1 MFNSVSDSCIVPE
14 EAQDVIKHCND
25 FYSFDEEDTT
35 HLNLPGWQPFSG
47 SVAWANF
54 SDLCPAPW
62 RYVSSESLQ
71 DSPSW
76 GLFHIYDGGGY
87 VANLGYSINSA
98 RAVIFNLHKFGWIDR
113 QTRAIL
119 LQFSIYNPNTGYL
132 SIATYHFEILPT
144 GYGNPFPTID
154 TLLLTSTQTGFYQF
168 YLICQLLFI
177 IMVFLFVLKEVY
189 KIYRNRCAYF
199 RDAWNWVEIL
209 QIIFSFLVVVF
220 YVIKS
225 KMVLKS
231 AIKVKEN
238 PFVSV
243 SFGEAISWHHA
254 ENAVLAIAVFI
265 VTVKLLRMI
274 RFNPHISI
282 MMTSFRVS
290 RRLLFSY
297 SIIFTIIFLS
307 YAQFGLLA
315 FGSDI
320 PRYSTFQRMLYS
332 EFLMCIGGKMDF
344 AELKR
349 ANRVLGPLFGFSFNM
364 LMAFIFLN
372 FFVAILNDSYE
383 DVKDNTDK
391 ASEEFEMADFILD
404 RLTELVGFKDRGQ
417 QERNDNVSKIH
428 SSGASGDADPEL
440 LEEKG
445 FNSREKVSF
454 PTLAINSNRL
464 RRMARRKQLENSKL
478 RRRKNQTER
487 NLQEVGF
494 DEEKRT
500 GAESSKEKPQEENL
514 VVPSIVDLYSLVQEQ
529 AFERIDKLTR
539 KIARDEMR
547 QDVELLSMIRFL
559 LRRESHTLD
568 LSAETTS
575 ALDNPET
582 SSTLHDLE
590 TSSTLDEFQIA
601 SSVSA
606 PSLSVK
612 LIDLERSSVESGDYS
627 DSETLKLPRRRG
639 SSHPLPPHL
648 RGKEL
653 QEQLRSTFTAKK
665 NQSAKRRAPDQPLF
679 KYYSFY

>member
-1 MFNSVSDSCIVPE
+1 LLILSVLDSCIVPE
-14 EAQDVIKHCND
+14 EAQNVIKHCND
-25 FYSFDEEDTT
+25 FYSFDEEDRT
-35 HLNLPGWQPFSG
+35 HLNLPGWQPFTG
-47 SVAWANF
+47 SDEWANV

-62 RYVSSESLQ
+62 RYAPSESLQ
-71 DSPSW
+71 ESPSW
-76 GLFHIYDGGGY
+76 GLFHVYAGGGY
-87 VANLGYSINSA
+87 VANLGYTNDTA
-98 RAVIFNLHKFGWIDR
+98 RAVISNLHKFGWIDR
-113 QTRAIL
+113 ETRAIL

-189 KIYRNRCAYF
+189 NIYRKRCAYF
-199 RDAWNWVEIL
+199 RDVWNWVEIL

-225 KMVLKS
+225 KMVLNS

-254 ENAVLAIAVFI
+254 ETAVLAIAVFI

-282 MMTSFRVS
+282 MMSSFRAS
-290 RRLLFSY
+290 RSLLFSY
-297 SIIFTIIFLS
+297 SIIFIIIFLS

-320 PRYSTFQRMLYS
+320 QRYSTFQRMLYS
-332 EFLMCIGGKMDF
+332 EFLMCLGGKMGLV
-344 AELKR
+344 ELKR

-391 ASEEFEMADFILD
+391 QSKEFEMADFILD
-404 RLTELVGFKDRGQ
+404 RLTELLGFKNRSQ
-417 QERNDNVSKIH
+417 RERNDNVSDIH
-428 SSGASGDADPEL
+428 SGEASGEDPDL
-440 LEEKG
+440 LEQRG
-445 FNSREKVSF
+445 SNTRDKVSF
-454 PTLAINSNRL
+454 PTLAIYSNRL
-464 RRMARRKQLENSKL
+464 RRIARRRQLQNSKL
-478 RRRKNQTER
+478 RRKNKTER
-487 NLQEVGF
+487 NTQKVGF
-494 DEEKRT
+494 DEEKLA
-500 GAESSKEKPQEENL
+500 GAESSNENLQKENL
-514 VVPSIVDLYSLVQEQ
+514 VVPSMVDLYFLVQEQ
-529 AFERIDKLTR
+529 AFDRIEDLTR
-539 KIARDEMR
+539 KIVTDDVR
-547 QDVELLSMIRFL
+547 QDVELLSLIRFL
-559 LRRESHTLD
+559 QRRKDSQALD
-568 LSAETTS
+568 LS
-575 ALDNPET
+575 PET
-582 SSTLHDLE
+582 SFTLDDSE
-590 TSSTLDEFQIA
+590 TISTLDEIEIA
-601 SSVSA
+601 SSMSA
-606 PSLSVK
+606 SPCLSIR
-612 LIDLERSSVESGDYS
+612 LIDLERSSVELGDYS
-627 DSETLKLPRRRG
+627 DSETPKLLRSRT

-653 QEQLRSTFTAKK
+653 REQLRSTLTRKK
-665 NQSAKRRAPDQPLF
+665 TQSAKRPAPDQPLF
-679 KYYSFY
+679 KYYSFL

>member
-1 MFNSVSDSCIVPE
+1 LSDSVSDSCTVPE

-25 FYSFDEEDTT
+25 FYSFDEEDKT
-35 HLNLPGWQPFSG
+35 HLNLPGWQPFTG
-47 SVAWANF
+47 SVEWANV

-62 RYVSSESLQ
+62 RYVPSKSLQ

-76 GLFHIYDGGGY
+76 GLFHVYEGGGY

-98 RAVIFNLHKFGWIDR
+98 RPIISNLHKFGWINR
-113 QTRAIL
+113 QTRVIL
-119 LQFSIYNPNTGYL
+119 LQFSIYNPSTGYL

-189 KIYRNRCAYF
+189 KIYRKRCAYF
-199 RDAWNWVEIL
+199 RDVWNWVEIL

-238 PFVSV
+238 PFVPV
-243 SFGEAISWHHA
+243 SFGEAITWHHA

-290 RRLLFSY
+290 RGLLFSY
-297 SIIFTIIFLS
+297 SIIFIIIFLS

-320 PRYSTFQRMLYS
+320 PRYSTFQRTLYS
-332 EFLMCIGGKMDF
+332 EFLMCLGGKMDL
-344 AELKR
+344 AELMR
-349 ANRVLGPLFGFSFNM
+349 VNRVLGPLFGFSFNM
-364 LMAFIFLN
+364 LMAFIFVN
-372 FFVAILNDSYE
+372 FFIAILNDSYE
-383 DVKDNTDK
+383 DVKDDTDK
-391 ASEEFEMADFILD
+391 QSEEFEMADFILD
-404 RLTELVGFKDRGQ
+404 RLTELLGLKDRGQ
-417 QERNDNVSKIH
+417 QEIDDNVSNIT
-428 SSGASGDADPEL
+428 SSRASGDVDPEL
-440 LEEKG
+440 RLEEKG
-445 FNSREKVSF
+445 SNPGKKVSF
-454 PTLAINSNRL
+454 PTLAIYSNRL
-464 RRMARRKQLENSKL
+464 RRTARRKQLQKSKL
-478 RRRKNQTER
+478 RWKNQTER
-487 NLQEVGF
+487 NLQKIEF
-494 DEEKRT
+494 DEEKLA
-500 GAESSKEKPQEENL
+500 GAESSKEQPQEENL
-514 VVPSIVDLYSLVQEQ
+514 VEPGIVDLYFLVQEQ
-529 AFERIDKLTR
+529 AFERIHDLTR
-539 KIARDEMR
+539 KIATDDIH
-547 QDVELLSMIRFL
+547 QDAELLSMIWL
-559 LRRESHTLD
+559 LQRRNDNEASD
-568 LSAETTS
+568 LSPKTNS
-575 ALDNPET
+575 SLDDIEIP
-582 SSTLHDLE
+582 
-590 TSSTLDEFQIA
+590 

-606 PSLSVK
+606 SCLSVK
-612 LIDLERSSVESGDYS
+612 LIDLERSSVESGD
-627 DSETLKLPRRRG
+627 DSESETFKLVRNRT
-639 SSHPLPPHL
+639 SSHPLPLHL

-653 QEQLRSTFTAKK
+653 QEQLRLTLIKK
-665 NQSAKRRAPDQPLF
+665 KKAQSAKRRPLDQPLF